1 MKIGDLDIYVL
12 QDGTFRLDGGAM
24 FGVVPKV
31 LWEKK
36 APADARNR
44 IFLGLNSLLIIREN
58 DKILIDTG
66 IGDKYDAKFADMFSV
81 QQERNLLQR
90 LDDLDIRP
98 EDITHVIMSHM
109 HFDHIGW
116 NTRRNEAGDVV
127 PTFPNAVYFA
137 QQGEYDTAN
146 HPDPRSKAS
155 YLIWNWQPLEQSGQ
169 LQLLQG
175 TGEVVPG
182 IDSIIT
188 GGHTQSHSTLKI
200 TSGRETIVFLADLV
214 PTTAHLRTAW
224 VMGYDTYPLQTME
237 MKPNVLQ
244 QALDEQ
250 WLLVFEHDAHTPLA
264 RLSLDGGRM
273 VAVPV
278 GGAD

>member
-1 MKIGDLDIYVL
+1 MKIGDLEIYVL

-31 LWEKK
+31 LWQKK

-44 IFLGLNSLLIIREN
+44 ILLGLNSLLIVRGN

-66 IGDKYDAKFADMFSV
+66 IGDKYEAKFADMFSV
-81 QQERNLLQR
+81 QHERNLLQR
-90 LDDLDIRP
+90 LDDLGLAP

-127 PTFPNAVYFA
+127 PTFSSAVYFA

-155 YLIWNWQPLEQSGQ
+155 YLAWNWQPLEQSDQ

-175 TGEVVPG
+175 SGEVVPG
-182 IDSIIT
+182 IESIVT
-188 GGHTQSHSTLKI
+188 GGHTQSHSILKI
-200 TSGRETIVFLADLV
+200 TAGKNTIVFLADLV

-237 MKPNVLQ
+237 VKAKVLQ
-244 QALDEQ
+244 QALEEQ

-273 VAVPV
+273 VAL
-278 GGAD
+278 AAED